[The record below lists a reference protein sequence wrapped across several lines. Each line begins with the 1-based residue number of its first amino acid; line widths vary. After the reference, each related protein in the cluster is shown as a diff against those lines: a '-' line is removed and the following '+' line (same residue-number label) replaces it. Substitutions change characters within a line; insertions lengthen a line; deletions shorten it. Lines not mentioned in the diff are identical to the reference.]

1 MDRSYDQPLLIAT
14 LVLVAVGWIMVYSS
28 SAVMA
33 DLTYHDGF
41 RFFKRQLLFS
51 FVGFIAMMA
60 AMRIPYRL
68 WQKCAYPLLGASLFL
83 LAVLLIPGLGVSH
96 QVGVARRWLAT
107 PWFTMQPSEAGK
119 LTLAIFIAYSLTK
132 KGAKMKE
139 FTFGFL
145 PIVLISGIMIVLVV
159 LEPDMGTAVFMGT
172 LTMVLLFL
180 GGTRL
185 SHLLL
190 LPVVAL
196 PPFYALVHHFNY
208 GYRRLLVFLNPWEDI
223 QGMGF
228 QIIQSFVALGAGGF
242 WGVGLGDG
250 RQKLFFLPA
259 AHTDFVLAILGEEM
273 GFIGILGIILLFAFF
288 VWRAILIAV
297 RTEDPFGSYLAIG
310 IGSMIGLQVLINMG
324 VVVGLL
330 PTKGLALPFVSYGGT
345 SVITNLTAVGIL
357 LNISTE
363 ARRG

>member
-1 MDRSYDQPLLIAT
+1 MDKSYDRPLTITT
-14 LVLVAVGWIMVYSS
+14 LVLVAIGWIMVYSS
-28 SAVMA
+28 SAITA
-33 DLTYHDGF
+33 DLTYQDGF
-41 RFFKRQLLFS
+41 KFLKRQLLFS
-51 FVGFIAMMA
+51 FVGLVAMMA
-60 AMRIPYRL
+60 AMRIPYRW
-68 WQKCAYPLLGASLFL
+68 WQKCAYPLLGASLVL
-83 LAVLLIPGLGVSH
+83 LVVVLIPGLGVSH
-96 QVGVARRWLAT
+96 QVGVARRWLAI
-107 PWFTMQPSEAGK
+107 PWFTMQPSEVGK
-119 LTLAIFIAYSLTK
+119 LTLAIFISYSLTK
-132 KGAKMKE
+132 KGVKMKE

-145 PIVLISGIMIVLVV
+145 PVVLISGIMVLLVV
-159 LEPDMGTAVFMGT
+159 LEPDMGTAVFLGT

-208 GYRRLLVFLNPWEDI
+208 GYYRLLIFLNPWEDI
-223 QGMGF
+223 QGRGF

-259 AHTDFVLAILGEEM
+259 AHTDFVLAIVGEEL
-273 GFIGILGIILLFAFF
+273 GFLGILGIILFFALF

-297 RTEDPFGSYLAIG
+297 RTEDAFGSYLAMG
-310 IGSMIGLQVLINMG
+310 IGCMIGLQVLINMG

-330 PTKGLALPFVSYGGT
+330 PTKGLTLPFVSYGGT
-345 SVITNLTAVGIL
+345 SLITNLAAVGIL

-363 ARRG
+363 VRRR